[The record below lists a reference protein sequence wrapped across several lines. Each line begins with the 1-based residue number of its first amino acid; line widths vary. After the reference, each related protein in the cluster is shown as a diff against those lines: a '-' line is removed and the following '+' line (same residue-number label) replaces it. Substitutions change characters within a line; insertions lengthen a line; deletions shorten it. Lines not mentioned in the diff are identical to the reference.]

1 MPPDSTSPPAPDL
14 GPAGPAR
21 GRKFPAPVREA
32 MTASGAAATCIPVEL
47 DGGAPEA
54 AFFIN
59 LAGPESKADR
69 RVIRYW
75 RGPLSLGLESD
86 VIETDHGA
94 VVVLR
99 PEVHTGPFDPLVCE
113 ILVTPGEGGAHFEAL
128 DLLARQPRLTWFFGD
143 QGFDIIRTQQHPLAL
158 EQHEAFAAL
167 LKDALRHDAM
177 TRMIRRYDARA
188 ALAEVTRHY
197 TLRTGTRQA
206 PSPDAGKSMS

>member
-1 MPPDSTSPPAPDL
+1 MPSDSRPPPPAPGSD
-14 GPAGPAR
+14 PAGPVR
-21 GRKFPAPVREA
+21 GRRFPAPVREA

-69 RVIRYW
+69 RGIRHW

-113 ILVTPGEGGAHFEAL
+113 ILVTPGEGGAHFEVL
-128 DLLARQPRLTWFFGD
+128 DLLTRQTRLTWFFGD
-143 QGFDIIRTQQHPLAL
+143 RSFEIIRTRQHPLDAG
-158 EQHEAFAAL
+158 QREAFAAL

-188 ALAEVTRHY
+188 ALSEVARHY
-197 TLRTGTRQA
+197 TLRTGVRRA
-206 PSPDAGKSMS
+206 PPDAGTSVR